1 MLQLIF
7 MSRRTAGYSRS
18 SRSNKVLLG
27 RKAYQGQSGYPGL
40 VGEIGSLKTTGPTS
54 SSATVPDLILASFNS
69 TQMEINYCYTFLLP
83 TPLAILPTPTSILY
97 RYPLATISF
106 LIVSATFS
114 NPSNL
119 ILQQVYGKQVFT
131 QPALRKGLPPA
142 GPSVLSQWSR
152 HLPCSL

>member
-69 TQMEINYCYTFLLP
+69 TSELFIDGNQLLLYLSV
-83 TPLAILPTPTSILY
+83 TDPTSNITDSDLN
-97 RYPLATISF
+97 PVQIS
-106 LIVSATFS
+106 AGYYKFS
-114 NPSNL
+114 NSICNL
-119 ILQQVYGKQVFT
+119 Q
-131 QPALRKGLPPA
+131 
-142 GPSVLSQWSR
+142 
-152 HLPCSL
+152 